1 MRRSAR
7 VGSGTGTG
15 TGTGTGA
22 ADRGDAGTGAGTADR
37 PRSRVGN
44 RAVRREARRAVRSMP
59 LPRPFSL
66 TALVSAIEADRGR
79 RIELV
84 SAPDRLLGQ
93 SDVCGLWVHH
103 ERLLLDLIFI
113 PESISGYHRQR
124 VVFHELAHLWCDDP
138 TTQPGQAAALLPEL
152 SPELTTRLT
161 EAGPFMA
168 RHRYDTHVE
177 RRAEMI
183 ADLLHEEAFASD
195 RIEDGTLRGLDDTL
209 SHPFSRPARSGL
221 V

>member
-1 MRRSAR
+1 MPRGTFGRRSDR
-7 VGSGTGTG
+7 TGNSSP
-15 TGTGTGA
+15 A
-22 ADRGDAGTGAGTADR
+22 PVR
-37 PRSRVGN
+37 N

-59 LPRPFSL
+59 LPHPFS
-66 TALVSAIEADRGR
+66 TASLISAIEAERGR

-84 SAPDRLLGQ
+84 TAPDSLLGQ

-152 SPELTTRLT
+152 SPELTARLT

-209 SHPFSRPARSGL
+209 SRPFSRPARSGL